1 MSVLKL
7 ASMVAVFGAIVSTTA
22 CKNNGDTTTKGVD
35 TMVTTTKV
43 PVRDTTIVKA
53 DTTIHTDT
61 VKKTD
66 HAADVKNKP

>member
-1 MSVLKL
+1 MSALKL
-7 ASMVAVFGAIVSTTA
+7 ASMVAVFGAIAASSG
-22 CKNNGDTTTKGVD
+22 CKNNDTTAKGTD

-43 PVRDTTIVKA
+43 PVRDTTVIRS

-66 HAADVKNKP
+66 HAADMKKKP